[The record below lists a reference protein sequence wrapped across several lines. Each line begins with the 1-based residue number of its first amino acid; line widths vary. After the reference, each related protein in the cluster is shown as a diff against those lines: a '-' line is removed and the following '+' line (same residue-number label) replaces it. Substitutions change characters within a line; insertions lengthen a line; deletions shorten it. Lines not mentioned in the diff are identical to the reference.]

1 MKNSK
6 NQLTRYN
13 KAMGAA
19 STAAMGMMR
28 AMLPIAGAA
37 GLLRIG
43 SNAVSTAAQLG
54 RVADRLGVTTD
65 LLQEMRYAGTELGI
79 QQEKMDM
86 ALQRFVRRI
95 GEAASGT
102 GEAKAALEEMGIEL
116 RDSDGR
122 IRTTGDLLR
131 DIADYMKVTVDGAD
145 LLRLAFK
152 LFDAEGADLLRML
165 KSGGAALDEF
175 ARRAHAA
182 GQVLSEELIK
192 KADELQKRWDVLMG
206 RLGADAQRAFL
217 GMSMGLDKMFYALS
231 KADAAGALKN
241 LRQELVTLNEEIDR
255 METAKVPRY
264 TWWGKAIEDTD
275 EGVEKLRARRKDL
288 LREIEAYRRALGMI
302 QEEATGA
309 LDRTPHVWQGPIQ
322 PEWVKAWD
330 KQQEMIEGEVRMLR
344 AVGGA
349 RTAIRNQL
357 EQERLIREAMT
368 VATKEGIEVDQKW
381 IDRMREAVIELQ
393 GLRHIE
399 EQRLKTFQEA
409 GVAARKRQA
418 ELKKIVEAVKTD
430 AYRLQELMAAATMY
444 YQTGYLDAQT
454 YALYLKKLQDEYG
467 NLAKESEKSFEEQK
481 RYVEQFKQSFV
492 RALSDIV
499 MTGEASWR
507 SLARSLAAS
516 LVEAGLSSLIFGGG
530 IAGKDFGGIAGLFK
544 GSASSAGGGGGG
556 GGVTSVQPMPDVIGT
571 YFDREELFA
580 VMKSR
585 GGRQVILEI
594 TAGR

>member
-1 MKNSK
+1 
-6 NQLTRYN
+6 
-13 KAMGAA
+13 
-19 STAAMGMMR
+19 
-28 AMLPIAGAA
+28 
-37 GLLRIG
+37 
-43 SNAVSTAAQLG
+43 
-54 RVADRLGVTTD
+54 
-65 LLQEMRYAGTELGI
+65 
-79 QQEKMDM
+79 
-86 ALQRFVRRI
+86 
-95 GEAASGT
+95 
-102 GEAKAALEEMGIEL
+102 
-116 RDSDGR
+116 
-122 IRTTGDLLR
+122 
-131 DIADYMKVTVDGAD
+131 
-145 LLRLAFK
+145 
-152 LFDAEGADLLRML
+152 ML

-206 RLGADAQRAFL
+206 RLGANTQRAFL
-217 GMSMGLDKMFYALS
+217 GMSKFIDEGF
-231 KADAAGALKN
+231 AGWF
-241 LRQELVTLNEEIDR
+241 QI
-255 METAKVPRY
+255 
-264 TWWGKAIEDTD
+264 
-275 EGVEKLRARRKDL
+275 GVEKKLKSLREELKSLDRDIANYDAKTSGYSLWGQIQLIPDGTVEQIRAKRKEVE
-288 LREIEAYRRALGMI
+288 REIERLRYALYDVKK
-302 QEEATGA
+302 QEKEG
-309 LDRTPHVWQGPIQ
+309 LGGTPHVWQGPILE
-322 PEWVKAWD
+322 EWVKAWD
-330 KQQEMIEGEVRMLR
+330 KQQEMIEGEIRMLR